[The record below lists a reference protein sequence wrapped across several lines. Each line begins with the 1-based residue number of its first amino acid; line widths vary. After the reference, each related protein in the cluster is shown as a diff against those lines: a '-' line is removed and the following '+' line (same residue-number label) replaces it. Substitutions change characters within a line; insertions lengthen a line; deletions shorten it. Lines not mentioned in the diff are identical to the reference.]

1 MALPTK
7 ILTRS
12 FSASAQQ
19 WNAIKSV
26 AVIGSGLMGSGIAQV
41 SAASGHKVIL
51 VDQSQAIV
59 DAAGAR
65 IHKSLARVAAKK
77 YKDDKQAADAFMSQ
91 VAGNIAMETD
101 AVAAVAKVDL
111 VVEAVVEN
119 LDLKKK
125 LFAEWDAAAPQH
137 TIFASNTSSIPIQ
150 KMAVATKRLDRF
162 GGLHFFN
169 PVPMMKLVEVI
180 RIKETSDATY
190 KALED
195 FGKAVGKVTVQC
207 KDTPGFIV
215 NRLLLPY
222 MMESVRL
229 YERGDA
235 SFQDIDVA
243 MRLGAGYPM
252 GPFELMDYVGL
263 DTVKFIMD
271 GWAANDPGNDMFQ
284 PSATIDKLNQDGKI
298 GMKAGEGFYKYDSK
312 GKKA

>member
-1 MALPTK
+1 MALPSK
-7 ILTRS
+7 IFTRS
-12 FSASAQQ
+12 FSASAHQ
-19 WNAIKSV
+19 WSAIKSV

-41 SAASGHKVIL
+41 SAATGHKVIL
-51 VDQSQAIV
+51 VDQSQDIV
-59 DAAGAR
+59 DKAGAR
-65 IHKSLARVAAKK
+65 IQKSLARVAAKK
-77 YKDDKQAADAFMSQ
+77 FKDDKQAADAFMSK

-101 AVAAVAKVDL
+101 AVSAVAKVDL

-125 LFAEWDAAAPQH
+125 LFAAWDAAAPEH

-180 RIKETSDATY
+180 RINETSDATF

-235 SFQDIDVA
+235 SFKDIDTA
-243 MRLGAGYPM
+243 MKLGAGYPM

-271 GWAANDPGNDMFQ
+271 GWKANDPGNDMFQ
-284 PSATIDKLNQDGKI
+284 PSETINKLNKEGKF
-298 GMKAGEGFYKYDSK
+298 GVKAGEGFYTYN
-312 GKKA
+312 KK